1 MSNGSY
7 SVLIK
12 NRIKKFKKVI
22 NVPSDKSISIR
33 SFLISAI
40 SNDISKIKNPLVSE
54 DVISCI
60 NCLKNLG
67 VKIKK
72 DKNNNF
78 LVYGKGLGSL
88 YAKKNTIL
96 NFGNSGTLA
105 RLLIGIL
112 STTPNIRVRVMGDE
126 SLNKRNMSRLIKVMN
141 RFGAEFLPK
150 NKYNFPLTL
159 VSSEMPIGIDY
170 ISGDSAQ
177 IKSSVILAGLNSYG
191 NSEIIEKKETRD
203 HTEKILS
210 LNSKSIKI
218 EKNKNLI
225 KVFGKKSLGNLNIQI
240 PSDPSSAAFFS
251 TLCLLTKNSKIIIKN
266 VCLNQKRLGFYNLL
280 KKSGARIKMVN
291 VKKKK

>member
-1 MSNGSY
+1 MQ
-7 SVLIK
+7 
-12 NRIKKFKKVI
+12 
-22 NVPSDKSISIR
+22 
-33 SFLISAI
+33 
-40 SNDISKIKNPLVSE
+40 
-54 DVISCI
+54 
-60 NCLKNLG
+60 
-67 VKIKK
+67 
-72 DKNNNF
+72 
-78 LVYGKGLGSL
+78 
-88 YAKKNTIL
+88 KKNTIL

-203 HTEKILS
+203 HTEANRGTGKTLE
-210 LNSKSIKI
+210 
-218 EKNKNLI
+218 EKQKPI
-225 KVFGKKSLGNLNIQI
+225 AEH
-240 PSDPSSAAFFS
+240 SDNPRRAS
-251 TLCLLTKNSKIIIKN
+251 NDP
-266 VCLNQKRLGFYNLL
+266 RE
-280 KKSGARIKMVN
+280 
-291 VKKKK
+291 VKKMQRQKELGIKD